1 MRRGWMAAAGLLLL
15 TACRQGAS
23 ADRERERDRE
33 RGAGERRPISDPA
46 RSDAGPEREAA
57 TAQTLA
63 AMLTASRNE
72 IAMARLAQQRSPR
85 SEADELASR
94 IVDQRTEDVDTV
106 MRLARERAIDLGA
119 LEADPRIQADQ
130 AAGRDALDRL
140 AMAAIPE
147 LDGLYAALEVTSAMR
162 LSRLADQAET
172 LARDAEAMGSLRRI
186 GARARD
192 AQARAF
198 TVLPR
203 SCGGQ
208 REARPATALPLIPAV
223 EERAAAPLTPPPL
236 FR

>member
-1 MRRGWMAAAGLLLL
+1 MGRGWMAAAGLLLL

-23 ADRERERDRE
+23 ADRDRD
-33 RGAGERRPISDPA
+33 AGERRLIGDPA
-46 RSDAGPEREAA
+46 RGDAGLEREAA

-63 AMLTASRNE
+63 AMLAAARSE

-94 IVDQRTEDVDTV
+94 ILDQRTEDLDTV
-106 MRLARERAIDLGA
+106 GRLARERAIDLGA
-119 LEADPRIQADQ
+119 LEDDPRIQADQ
-130 AAGRDALDRL
+130 AVGRDALDRL
-140 AMAAIPE
+140 AQAASPE
-147 LDGLYAALEVTSAMR
+147 LDGLYAALEVASAMR

-172 LARDAEAMGSLRRI
+172 LARDAEATGSLRRI

-203 SCGGQ
+203 SCGGS
-208 REARPATALPLIPAV
+208 AR
-223 EERAAAPLTPPPL
+223 RG
-236 FR
+236 RRRRSR

>member
-23 ADRERERDRE
+23 ADRDRD
-33 RGAGERRPISDPA
+33 RGAGERRPIGDPA
-46 RSDAGPEREAA
+46 LRSAGLEREAA

-63 AMLTASRNE
+63 AMLAAARSE

-94 IVDQRTEDVDTV
+94 ILDQRTEDLDTL

-119 LEADPRIQADQ
+119 MEGDPRLQADQ

-140 AMAAIPE
+140 GQAASPE

-208 REARPATALPLIPAV
+208 REARPAAALPIIPAP
-223 EERAAAPLTPPPL
+223 EERAAAPRTTPPL